1 MISLVVDG
9 RQNQESSGDSLL
21 GHSQRLCT
29 HVWRQDVPILAVAL
43 PFPSKTHVSSQS
55 LVQKHLRRR
64 QRPQWPQVTKTSIGP
79 RTRMDTLHNT
89 VAIRMRWMRGAMTV
103 TIRAVLDVVGDDGN
117 DDESRRDGR
126 RAARHFFRWQTVR

>member
-1 MISLVVDG
+1 MVVRIKSRRAIAYSVTVSAYARMYG
-9 RQNQESSGDSLL
+9 VRTYRSCLL
-21 GHSQRLCT
+21 LF
-29 HVWRQDVPILAVAL
+29 PFL
-43 PFPSKTHVSSQS
+43 PKRTYQV
-55 LVQKHLRRR
+55 VQKHLRRR

-103 TIRAVLDVVGDDGN
+103 IIRAVLDVVGDDGD